1 MSLGDVSLACAW
13 ALVDELA
20 AAGMRHACISPG
32 SRSTPLAL
40 ALSRHPQVET
50 RVHLDER
57 SSAFFALGIAKATLR
72 PVAVACTSGT
82 AAAELFPAV
91 VEASQSRMPLVLLT
105 ADRPPPLR
113 GTGANQTIDQV
124 ELYGRYVRAYEEPP
138 VPSGEADASEWRAA
152 GSRALEAML
161 PVPGPVHVNCPFDEP
176 LTPTGDAT
184 LPRSDERPRAERLA
198 AAPTA
203 EETARLMELVSGAR
217 GVVVFGGW
225 PTAYGHSRLWSDVL
239 GWPIIAEPTSS
250 ARRSGVALA
259 AGQALLG
266 SSWLD
271 THRPEVVVQFGA
283 APTSRATQAL
293 VTSAPELVVVD
304 RFHLEPDPE
313 SRATLRLRLDPGEAT
328 FADPEAA
335 LARASRPAPDDW
347 TNAWRQADAAAR
359 TAMDDYLDELDEP
372 FEPGIAR
379 DVANWA
385 PKGSTLFV
393 GNSSPIRDLDL
404 AMAPRDGLRVLANR
418 GASGIDGLVSTALG
432 IASGGRPVVALL
444 GDLSLLHDVGAL
456 VWNAKRGIDVVVVV
470 IDNVGGRIFSQV
482 AQRELPEHERLFVT
496 PHGVDLGAVCEAA
509 AVGHRVVYRA
519 ADLRPALAS
528 ATAGGGIQ
536 VVIVSIDPERDLRRR
551 EELRSRIDASL
562 APGDDGN

>member
-50 RVHLDER
+50 HVHLDER
-57 SSAFFALGIAKATLR
+57 SSAYFALGIAKATLR

-105 ADRPPPLR
+105 ADRPPPPR

-124 ELYGRYVRAYEEPP
+124 DLYGRYVRAYEEPP
-138 VPSGEADASEWRAA
+138 IPSGEADASEWRAVA
-152 GSRALEAML
+152 ARALEAML

-176 LTPTGDAT
+176 LTPTGDET
-184 LPRSDERPRAERLA
+184 LPRSDERPRAERPA
-198 AAPTA
+198 AAATA
-203 EETARLMELVSGAR
+203 EETGRLVKLISGAR

-225 PTAYGHSRLWSDVL
+225 PTVDPGPSRLWSDVL
-239 GWPIIAEPTSS
+239 GWPVIAEPTSS

-283 APTSRATQAL
+283 APASRATQAL
-293 VTSAPELVVVD
+293 VASAPELVVVD

-313 SRATLRLRLDPGEAT
+313 SRATLRLRLDPGEVP
-328 FADPEAA
+328 FSGPDAA
-335 LARASRPAPDDW
+335 LARASRPAPADW
-347 TNAWRQADAAAR
+347 TDAWRQADAAAR
-359 TAMDDYLDELDEP
+359 TAMDDYLDGLDEP

-385 PKGSTLFV
+385 PNGSTLFV

-418 GASGIDGLVSTALG
+418 GASGIDGLLSTALG
-432 IASGGRPVVALL
+432 IASSRGPAVALL

-456 VWNAKRGIDVVVVV
+456 VWNAARGTDLVVVV
-470 IDNVGGRIFSQV
+470 IDNGGGRVFSQL

-509 AVGHRVVYRA
+509 GVGHHVLDRA
-519 ADLRPALAS
+519 ADLPPALAS
-528 ATAGGGIQ
+528 ATTGGGIQ
-536 VVIVSIDPERDLRRR
+536 VVIVSSDPERDRRRR

-562 APGDDGN
+562 APGG